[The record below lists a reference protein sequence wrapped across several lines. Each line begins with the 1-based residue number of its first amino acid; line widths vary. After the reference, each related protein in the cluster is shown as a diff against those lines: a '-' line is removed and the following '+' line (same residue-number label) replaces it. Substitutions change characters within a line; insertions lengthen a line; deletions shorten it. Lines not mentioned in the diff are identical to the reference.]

1 MEALKIHEVG
11 VNERERRVAGWHTVQ
26 SRFVDVAHIIA
37 VRLGQ
42 VEAWSLRHGF
52 SPCADLLEDHRIG

>member
-11 VNERERRVAGWHTVQ
+11 VNERERLVAGWHTVQ
-26 SRFVDVAHIIA
+26 SRFVDVAHSIA

-42 VEAWSLRHGF
+42 VEA
-52 SPCADLLEDHRIG
+52 